1 MTTIAPPGCECQPED
16 SPGWIVILATT
27 ICNPGLTVRL
37 PLDNVPW
44 PNLTLTNPG
53 DAGVAAPGTA
63 LATTNSPTNPTVI
76 TVSRIARLVS
86 VFIRDSF
93 AQVGL
98 VFRAPTGQ
106 CARAAGSSS
115 VHVRIFLRSHEESVQ
130 SSYFQLQ
137 PYP

>member
-37 PLDNVPW
+37 PWDNVPW
-44 PNLTLTNPG
+44 PNRTLTNPG

-98 VFRAPTGQ
+98 VFRGPTGQ
-106 CARAAGSSS
+106 CARPAGSSFL
-115 VHVRIFLRSHEESVQ
+115 HVRIFLPREGGSLT
-130 SSYFQLQ
+130 SSSFQL
-137 PYP
+137 